1 MTREFTA
8 DGKEWVARC
17 SGTGA
22 YGTGIY
28 GLGLIEA
35 VHFATRE
42 APDVPVLEALL
53 PARAFEKLYDDDLL
67 ALFRSAR
74 KVVDPSQLPDRPV
87 SRRGAG
93 LS

>member
-1 MTREFTA
+1 MTREFVA
-8 DGKEWVARC
+8 DGKDWVARR

-28 GLGLIEA
+28 GLGMIEA
-35 VHFATRE
+35 VHFAVKET
-42 APDVPVLEALL
+42 PDVPVLEALL
-53 PARAFEKLYDDDLL
+53 PAGALETLYDDDLL